1 VFCLQAPSTDEEN
14 LFAKRS
20 EYWMKLLPYAFADGP
35 DLKKATK
42 RLDIMLT
49 ELVGG
54 IDTKKNLEDF
64 AGVRLRNFPNG
75 KPRV

>member
-1 VFCLQAPSTDEEN
+1 
-14 LFAKRS
+14 
-20 EYWMKLLPYAFADGP
+20 MKLLPYAFADGP